1 MYIALH
7 SYGEKVMYP
16 WSYTKEKLHDWQ
28 ELHSIGVTIADA
40 ITSISGQEYW
50 VRKHPDKTGFSIVFP
65 DKIY

>member
-50 VRKHPDKTGFSIVFP
+50 VRNPGYTGYLIVFP
-65 DKIY
+65 DMIY